1 MDFSLRWNPEG
12 IACVGNFVSEQPF
25 AKLRVTHEGANLLR
39 GIMAVSRTND
49 SLLFF
54 LFFTFFFSLY
64 SPVRAELNPS
74 AMLGRDN
81 WQAAKG
87 LMPDSVL
94 RRFEDGSYQAK
105 VVSLP
110 AALHWGSKFTA
121 ASEANAG
128 KFAVDAENSLID
140 IATKTYPS
148 FLYGYPFLQIDSE
161 DLQAAAKVMYNF
173 SYTLMQADD
182 ADRVS
187 NLHWVTPTALERHVD
202 FQGQLRFLGSRFSG
216 PIANVDAALRKQII
230 AGVAP
235 YDVVGVVTLEWVYLD
250 PHRWNSLWSFV
261 PALKRIRRLTAANG
275 SDSLFGSNLS
285 HDDPYL
291 FSGKVQ
297 YFSWKL
303 VSAQD
308 ALVPYTLPNP
318 KVLGKTEHGYRL
330 EGSKDLLVMGWETR
344 EWQGKAWWPANYG
357 LVKRP
362 VWVVE
367 ATTKDPQYAY
377 SRQILWVDRELYIG
391 YYKEAYD
398 RSGQLWRVLLNS
410 VSVGR
415 TAEGDFS
422 VAQPDFTLSVDEQR
436 NQATVELPLKPGL
449 PLNFNVGLSD
459 EIFTQSELIK
469 RGK

>member
-1 MDFSLRWNPEG
+1 
-12 IACVGNFVSEQPF
+12 
-25 AKLRVTHEGANLLR
+25 
-39 GIMAVSRTND
+39 MAVARTNG

-54 LFFTFFFSLY
+54 LLVAFLFSSH
-64 SPVRAELNPS
+64 SPARAELNS
-74 AMLGRDN
+74 GDTLGQDN
-81 WQAAKG
+81 CQEAKG
-87 LMPDSVL
+87 LMPDSIL
-94 RRFEDGSYQAK
+94 RRFEDGSYRAK
-105 VVSLP
+105 VVPLP
-110 AALHWGSKFTA
+110 VGLNWGNKFTA
-121 ASEANAG
+121 ASTANAG
-128 KFAVDAENSLID
+128 KFAIDADYSLID
-140 IATKTYPS
+140 TAAKTYPP
-148 FLYGYPFLQIDSE
+148 FLYGHPFPQIDST
-161 DLQAAAKVMYNF
+161 DSQAAAKVMYNF
-173 SYTLMQADD
+173 VYTLMQPDD

-187 NLHWVTPTALERHVD
+187 NLHWVTPTALERHID

-216 PIANVDAALRKQII
+216 PITNPDAALRKQII

-235 YDVVGVVTLEWVYLD
+235 HDVVGMVTLEWVYLD
-250 PHRWNSLWSFV
+250 PQRWNSLWSFL

-297 YFSWKL
+297 YFAWKL
-303 VSAQD
+303 IGAQD

-318 KVLGKTEHGYRL
+318 KMLSKAERGYRL
-330 EGSKDLLVMGWETR
+330 ESPKNLLTMGWEAQDR
-344 EWQGKAWWPANYG
+344 KGQAWWPVNYG

-367 ATTKDPQYAY
+367 AITKDPQYAY

-398 RSGQLWRVLLNS
+398 RSGQLWRILLNS

-415 TAEGDFS
+415 TVEGDFS
-422 VAQPDFTLSVDEQR
+422 VAQPDFTLSVDELR
-436 NQATVELPLKPGL
+436 NQATVELPLKPGQ
-449 PLNFNVGLSD
+449 PLNFNVGLPD

>member
-1 MDFSLRWNPEG
+1 MNVES
-12 IACVGNFVSEQPF
+12 I
-25 AKLRVTHEGANLLR
+25 RVAARTH
-39 GIMAVSRTND
+39 D

-54 LFFTFFFSLY
+54 LLIVFLFSFS
-64 SPVRAELNPS
+64 SPVRAGLNP
-74 AMLGRDN
+74 GDTIGQDN

-87 LMPDSVL
+87 LMPDSIL

-105 VVSLP
+105 VVPFP
-110 AALHWGSKFTA
+110 AALGWGSKFTA
-121 ASEANAG
+121 ASMANAG
-128 KFAVDAENSLID
+128 KFAVNADHSLID
-140 IATKTYPS
+140 TVAKTYPP
-148 FLYGYPFLQIDSE
+148 FLYGYPFPHIDPADS
-161 DLQAAAKVMYNF
+161 QAATKVIYNF
-173 SYTLMQADD
+173 LYTLMQPDD

-187 NLHWVTPTALERHVD
+187 NLHWVTPTTLERHID

-216 PIANVDAALRKQII
+216 PVANPDAALRKQII

-235 YDVVGVVTLEWVYLD
+235 HDIVGVVTLEWVYLD
-250 PHRWNSLWSFV
+250 PQRWNSLWVFV
-261 PALKRIRRLTAANG
+261 PELKRVRRLNAANG

-303 VSAQD
+303 ISAQD

-318 KVLGKTEHGYRL
+318 KVLAKTERGYQL
-330 EGSKDLLVMGWETR
+330 ESPKDLLTMGWEAHD
-344 EWQGKAWWPANYG
+344 WQGKAWWPVNYA
-357 LVKRP
+357 LVRRS

-367 ATTKDPQYAY
+367 ATAKDPQYAY
-377 SRQILWVDRELYIG
+377 SRQILWIDRDLYIG
-391 YYKEAYD
+391 YYKETYD

-422 VAQPDFTLSVDEQR
+422 IAQPDFTLSVDER
-436 NQATVELPLKPGL
+436 GNRATVELPLKPGQ
-449 PLNFNVGLSD
+449 PLNFNIGLSD

>member
-1 MDFSLRWNPEG
+1 MSILRRNEPL
-12 IACVGNFVSEQPF
+12 FF
-25 AKLRVTHEGANLLR
+25 F
-39 GIMAVSRTND
+39 
-49 SLLFF
+49 LLFT
-54 LFFTFFFSLY
+54 LFFSLY
-64 SPVRAELNPS
+64 FPARAELNPGDT
-74 AMLGRDN
+74 LGRDN
-81 WQAAKG
+81 WQEAKG
-87 LMPDSVL
+87 LMPDPVL

-105 VVSLP
+105 VVPLP
-110 AALHWGSKFTA
+110 ATLSWGSKFTT
-121 ASEANAG
+121 ASAANAD
-128 KFAVDAENSLID
+128 KFAVDADHSLID
-140 IATKTYPS
+140 TATKTYPP
-148 FLYGYPFLQIDSE
+148 FLYGYPFPHVDPADS
-161 DLQAAAKVMYNF
+161 QAAAKVMYNF
-173 SYTLMQADD
+173 LYTLMQADD

-187 NLHWVTPTALERHVD
+187 NLHWVTPTTLERHVD
-202 FQGQLRFLGSRFSG
+202 FQGQLLFFGSRFSG
-216 PIANVDAALRKQII
+216 PIANPDAALRKQII

-235 YDVVGVVTLEWVYLD
+235 HDVVGVVTLEWIYLD
-250 PHRWNSLWSFV
+250 PQRWNSLWSFV

-303 VSAQD
+303 ISAQD

-318 KVLGKTEHGYRL
+318 KVLSKTERGYQL
-330 EGSKDLLVMGWETR
+330 DSPKGLLTMGWEAQD
-344 EWQGKAWWPANYG
+344 WKGKAWWPVNYG

-367 ATTKDPQYAY
+367 ATAKDGQYAY
-377 SRQILWVDRELYIG
+377 GRQILWVDRELYIG

-422 VAQPDFTLSVDEQR
+422 VAQPDFTLSVDELGSR
-436 NQATVELPLKPGL
+436 ATVELPLKPGQ
-449 PLNFNVGLSD
+449 PLNFNVGLPD